1 MKMVRAPVEL
11 VLWLHMLFT
20 VLTLY
25 SAFAR
30 GRNGHSHYRHESQI
44 AVAGKSDVLFADERM
59 PMAWGAWQR
68 MKEIRRRIVGRTDPK
83 TYGIAEHVSSTGKRR
98 S

>member
-1 MKMVRAPVEL
+1 
-11 VLWLHMLFT
+11 MLFT

-30 GRNGHSHYRHESQI
+30 GKNRHSHYRRESQT
-44 AVAGKSDVLFADERM
+44 AMAGKLDVLFADERM
-59 PMAWGAWQR
+59 PMAWSAWQR
-68 MKEIRRRIVGRTDPK
+68 TKEIWRRIVGRTDPK
-83 TYGIAEHVSSTGKRR
+83 TYGIAEHVSGTGKRR